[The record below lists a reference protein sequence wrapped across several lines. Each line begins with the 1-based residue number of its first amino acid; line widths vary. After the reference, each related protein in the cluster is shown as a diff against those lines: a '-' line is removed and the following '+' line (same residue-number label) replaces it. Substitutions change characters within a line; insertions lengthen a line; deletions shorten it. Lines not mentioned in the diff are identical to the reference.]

1 MRVVFDT
8 NVLLSAIL
16 FGGVPRR
23 LLQAVIDGRLR
34 LVTSRHLL
42 DEFEEILEE
51 KFGFS
56 KAAAVETLSEL
67 EVLAEVVEPVDVPK
81 VCRDP
86 DDDQVLAAAL
96 AGAAEVIVTGDR
108 DLLVLEWYNTIEILS
123 PASFIPRLTEKR

>member
-1 MRVVFDT
+1 MRVLLDT

-23 LLQAVIDGRLR
+23 LLQAVIDGRIR

-42 DEFEEILEE
+42 DEFEGILEE

-56 KAAAVETLSEL
+56 MAAAVETRSEL
-67 EVLAEVVEPVDVPK
+67 EVLAEIVEPVDIPQ

-86 DDDQVLAAAL
+86 DDDQVLASATV
-96 AGAAEVIVTGDR
+96 GAAEVIVTGDR
-108 DLLVLEWYNTIEILS
+108 DLLVLEWYNKIEILT
-123 PASFIPRLTEKR
+123 PAMFAPRIAEER

>member
-1 MRVVFDT
+1 MRVALDT

-56 KAAAVETLSEL
+56 RAAAVETRSEL
-67 EVLAEVVEPVDVPK
+67 EVLEEIVEPVDVPK

-86 DDDQVLAAAL
+86 DDDQVLAAAHD
-96 AGAAEVIVTGDR
+96 GAAEVIVTGDR
-108 DLLVLEWYNTIEILS
+108 DLLVLEWYNNIEILT
-123 PASFIPRLTEKR
+123 PAMFIPRLTEQR